1 MPATSASAASPTA
14 ATIPAPTEPRRL
26 DDLVS
31 RLREGAPRWARAALH
46 ERIALARSMLAGAER
61 VAARSVAASCEAKG
75 TPAGAPE
82 AGEEWAAG
90 PWIVVR
96 MLRQYLRSLEGLA
109 RHGNPPL
116 GPLGQSIDG
125 RLTARIFPAT
135 RLDSVLL
142 LGVRGEAQFVA
153 GMTARDVDERR
164 ARFYKAPDHDGR
176 VCLVLGAGNINSIPP
191 FDVASKLFNEGK
203 VCLLKMNPVNAYLG
217 PLYEEAFAEAVARGW
232 LAVAYGGAEVG
243 GYLAQHPGID
253 EIHVTGSKP
262 THDAIVWG
270 PPGPE
275 REARRARGEPLLRKP
290 ITSELGCVSP
300 VLVTPGRWDRRALRA
315 QAEAVAGMVTFNGA
329 YNCTSARV
337 LVLPRGWE
345 HRETFLD
352 LVARAMERSPTRRPW
367 YPGSA
372 ERWHRFTDGRSD
384 VRTVGER
391 NGRLPW
397 TLVTGIDPASRDEAF
412 EVEPFV
418 PILFETSVG
427 TADPLAYL
435 EAAVP
440 FVNDRLQGTLTAH
453 LLVSPPSMRDPAVAG
468 AVRRAIAALRYGTV
482 SVNDWAGL
490 AFAFG
495 AAPWGGAPGA
505 TLSDVE
511 SGVGW
516 AHNTLLLDGVEK
528 VVTWSPAVPLL
539 KMPYAPGHRTAHQV
553 GERLFRVESRGL
565 LELPGL
571 AVAALRA

>member
-1 MPATSASAASPTA
+1 MSATA
-14 ATIPAPTEPRRL
+14 APLPASTEPRRL
-26 DDLVS
+26 DELIS
-31 RLREGAPRWARAALH
+31 RLRDGAPRWARAALH

-61 VAARSVAASCEAKG
+61 VAARSVAAACDAKG
-75 TPAGAPE
+75 IPLDTPE

-96 MLRQYLRSLEGLA
+96 MLRQYVRSLEAIA
-109 RHGNPPL
+109 REGNPPL
-116 GPLGQSIDG
+116 GKLGVTDDG

-135 RLDSVLL
+135 RIDALLL
-142 LGVRGEAQFVA
+142 LGVRGEVQFA
-153 GMTARDVDERR
+153 PGTTARDVDDRR
-164 ARFYKAPDHDGR
+164 ARFYKAPDHDGK

-191 FDVASKLFNEGK
+191 FDVATKLFNEGK

-217 PLYEEAFAEAVARGW
+217 PLYEEAFAEAIARGW
-232 LAVAYGGAEVG
+232 LAIAYGGAEVG
-243 GYLAQHPGID
+243 GYLTQHPGVD
-253 EIHVTGSKP
+253 EVHITGAKP
-262 THDAIVWG
+262 SHDAIVWG

-300 VLVTPGRWDRRALRA
+300 VLVVPGRWSPRTLRA

-345 HRETFLD
+345 HRDAFLD
-352 LVARAMERSPTRRPW
+352 QILSAMGRSPTRRPW
-367 YPGSA
+367 YPGAA
-372 ERWHRFTDGRSD
+372 ERWHRFTDGRPE

-397 TLVTGIDPASRDEAF
+397 TIVPGVEAASRDDAF

-418 PILFETSVG
+418 PVLFETSVG
-427 TADPLAYL
+427 RPDPLAYL

-440 FVNDRLQGTLTAH
+440 FANERLEGTLTAH
-453 LLVSPPSMRDPAVAG
+453 LLVPPASMRDPAVSA
-468 AVRRAIAALRYGTV
+468 AVRRAIHALRYGTV
-482 SVNDWAGL
+482 SVNDWAGG

-495 AAPWGGAPGA
+495 TAPWGGAPGA
-505 TLSDVE
+505 TLANAE

-516 AHNTLLLDGVEK
+516 AHNTLMLEGVEK
-528 VVTWSPAVPLL
+528 VVAWNPAVPLV
-539 KMPYAPGHRTAHQV
+539 KMPNAPGHRTAHLV
-553 GERLFRVESRGL
+553 GERLFRVEARGSVL
-565 LELPGL
+565 QLPGL
-571 AVAALRA
+571 AAAAIRG